1 MSGANASP
9 IGRSHQEMSGANASP
24 TRSASAIAR
33 SLKKWRSHQKM
44 TRRFFAV
51 LIPIAL
57 AMPLAAQTKTA
68 WTPPK
73 TPWGDPDLQ
82 GQWPAVANIPMQRPA
97 SFGTRASL
105 TDEEL
110 AQREQQAQRQQESD
124 NEVFAKNGQ
133 SVTINPPSYWQE
145 RQKPNRQAS
154 LVVDPPNGRIPP
166 MTPEGQKFVQNLR
179 GGLGPG
185 QHFPDKVDSW
195 EDFDIY
201 SRCITRGLVSSML
214 PTIYNFGNQIV
225 QAPGFVVIRNE
236 MIHEAR
242 VIPLDG
248 RPHVGSGIRSYMGD
262 SRGHWEG
269 NTLVVETINFNDQ
282 TGAGGGFF
290 SDAAKVTERFT
301 RVAQDELSYDLTID
315 DPKTW
320 TGPWTVHMP
329 YRLDPSYNIYEYAC
343 HEGNYMMLDSLEA
356 ARQLEK
362 EGKSTRVDRGG
373 AGGPPPGNQNQ

>member
-1 MSGANASP
+1 MK
-9 IGRSHQEMSGANASP
+9 
-24 TRSASAIAR
+24 AR
-33 SLKKWRSHQKM
+33 LL
-44 TRRFFAV
+44 A
-51 LIPIAL
+51 PIALLTL
-57 AMPLAAQTKTA
+57 AMPLAAQNQTTKTY
-68 WTPPK
+68 TPPK
-73 TPWGDPDLQ
+73 TTWGDPDLQ

-97 SFGTRASL
+97 NFGTRAFL

-110 AQREQQAQRQQESD
+110 KQREQQAQRAQASD
-124 NEVFAKNGQ
+124 SEVFAKGGE

-154 LVVDPPNGRIPP
+154 LVVDPPDGRIPA
-166 MTPEGQKFVQNLR
+166 MTPEGQKFVQSLR

-201 SRCITRGLVSSML
+201 SRCVTRGLVSSML
-214 PTIYNFGNQIV
+214 PTIYNFGNEIV
-225 QAPGFVVIRNE
+225 QAPGYVVIRNE

-248 RPHVGSGIRSYMGD
+248 RAHVGSKLRTYMGD

-269 NTLVVETINFNDQ
+269 NTLVVETTNFNEQ
-282 TGAGGGFF
+282 TGASGGFF

-301 RVAQDELSYDLTID
+301 RIAADELSYDLTIN

-320 TGPWTVHMP
+320 TKPWTVHMP
-329 YRLDPSYNIYEYAC
+329 YKSDPNYKIYEYAC

-362 EGKSTRVDRGG
+362 QGKATGVDRGP
-373 AGGPPPGNQNQ
+373 AGGPAPGPQR

>member
-1 MSGANASP
+1 MK
-9 IGRSHQEMSGANASP
+9 
-24 TRSASAIAR
+24 T
-33 SLKKWRSHQKM
+33 
-44 TRRFFAV
+44 RFFA
-51 LIPIAL
+51 LLSLLAF
-57 AMPLAAQTKTA
+57 AMPLAAQTNKA
-68 WTPPK
+68 FTPPK

-97 SFGTRASL
+97 SFGTRAFL
-105 TDEEL
+105 TDAEL
-110 AQREQQAQRQQESD
+110 AQREGQSQKQQQSD
-124 NEVFAKNGQ
+124 GEVFAKGG
-133 SVTINPPSYWQE
+133 VTINPPSYWQE

-154 LVVDPPNGRIPP
+154 LVVDPPDGRIPP
-166 MTPEGQKFVQNLR
+166 LTPEGQKFVQSLR

-185 QHFPDKVDSW
+185 QHFPDQVDSW

-225 QAPGFVVIRNE
+225 QGPGYVAIRNE

-248 RPHVGSGIRSYMGD
+248 RSHVGPKIRTYMGD

-315 DPKTW
+315 DTKTW
-320 TGPWTVHMP
+320 TSLWTVDMQ
-329 YRLDPSYNIYEYAC
+329 YSMDPIYNIYEYAC
-343 HEGNYMMLDSLEA
+343 HECNYMMLDSLEA

-362 EGKSTRVDRGG
+362 EGKSTRVDRGA
-373 AGGPPPGNQNQ
+373 AGGPLPGNQNQ